1 MTELVKRAF
10 LSNIFLMLKAP
21 QEKTESVWKR
31 EEVCVCV
38 CVCVGGGPSVE
49 RKKKDEWWRGL

>member
-38 CVCVGGGPSVE
+38 GGGPSVE